1 MHFVL
6 VDGLLEKVEIFP
18 FRISKKSDSQNDA
31 KESEMSFSRSSKK
44 DLPNDVALDEVNKH
58 ITDTL
63 SILRREIS
71 KVRKEKE
78 ALICIR
84 QAGSGGRQGQ
94 FVLLRCC
101 EGKPGRVSKVFK
113 LASVL
118 M

>member
-1 MHFVL
+1 
-6 VDGLLEKVEIFP
+6 
-18 FRISKKSDSQNDA
+18 
-31 KESEMSFSRSSKK
+31 MSFSRSSKN

-71 KVRKEKE
+71 NVRKEKE

-94 FVLLRCC
+94 FVLLRYCV
-101 EGKPGRVSKVFK
+101 GKGGRVSKVFK

>member
-1 MHFVL
+1 M
-6 VDGLLEKVEIFP
+6 FP
-18 FRISKKSDSQNDA
+18 TPISKSDSQNGA
-31 KESEMSFSRSSKK
+31 KEFKLSFSRSSMK
-44 DLPNDVALDEVNKH
+44 DLPNKH

>member
-1 MHFVL
+1 M
-6 VDGLLEKVEIFP
+6 FP
-18 FRISKKSDSQNDA
+18 SSISKKSDSQNDA

-44 DLPNDVALDEVNKH
+44 DLPNDVALDEVTQH

-63 SILRREIS
+63 STLRREIS
-71 KVRKEKE
+71 NVRKEKE

-101 EGKPGRVSKVFK
+101 VGKGGEGE
-113 LASVL
+113 
-118 M
+118 

>member
-1 MHFVL
+1 MEAFVKSWNSLHFVL
-6 VDGLLEKVEIFP
+6 VDGLLEKVEMFP
-18 FRISKKSDSQNDA
+18 SSISKKSDSQNDA

-84 QAGSGGRQGQ
+84 QAVGAGMGSL
-94 FVLLRCC
+94 FY
-101 EGKPGRVSKVFK
+101 
-113 LASVL
+113 
-118 M
+118 

>member
-1 MHFVL
+1 M
-6 VDGLLEKVEIFP
+6 FP
-18 FRISKKSDSQNDA
+18 SRISKKSDSQNGA
-31 KESEMSFSRSSKK
+31 KESKLSFSRSSKK

-71 KVRKEKE
+71 KLKLRKEKE
-78 ALICIR
+78 ALICIG
-84 QAGSGGRQGQ
+84 QAGSGGRQGH

-101 EGKPGRVSKVFK
+101 EGKRGRVSKVFK

>member
-1 MHFVL
+1 M
-6 VDGLLEKVEIFP
+6 FP
-18 FRISKKSDSQNDA
+18 SRISKKSDSQNDA

-58 ITDTL
+58 ITDTF
-63 SILRREIS
+63 SILRRDIN
-71 KVRKEKE
+71 VRKEKE
-78 ALICIR
+78 ALICIG

-101 EGKPGRVSKVFK
+101 EGKRGRVSKVFK

-118 M
+118 I

>member
-1 MHFVL
+1 M
-6 VDGLLEKVEIFP
+6 FP
-18 FRISKKSDSQNDA
+18 SRVSKKSDSQNGA
-31 KESEMSFSRSSKK
+31 KESKLSFSRSSTK
-44 DLPNDVALDEVNKH
+44 DSPNVIALDEVNKH

-78 ALICIR
+78 ALICIG

>member
-1 MHFVL
+1 M
-6 VDGLLEKVEIFP
+6 FP
-18 FRISKKSDSQNDA
+18 SRISKKSDSQNSA
-31 KESEMSFSRSSKK
+31 KEFKLSFSRSSMK
-44 DLPNDVALDEVNKH
+44 DLPNKH

-78 ALICIR
+78 ALICIG

-101 EGKPGRVSKVFK
+101 EGKRGRVSKVFK

>member
-1 MHFVL
+1 M
-6 VDGLLEKVEIFP
+6 FP
-18 FRISKKSDSQNDA
+18 SSISKKSDSQNDA

-78 ALICIR
+78 ALICIG

-94 FVLLRCC
+94 FALLRCC
-101 EGKPGRVSKVFK
+101 EGKRGRVSKVFN
-113 LASVL
+113 
-118 M
+118 

>member
-1 MHFVL
+1 MEML
-6 VDGLLEKVEIFP
+6 IYYLEHWFILEIFSAKIP
-18 FRISKKSDSQNDA
+18 SPTPRYSFFRNLTPL
-31 KESEMSFSRSSKK
+31 
-44 DLPNDVALDEVNKH
+44 LPNDVALDEVNKH

-71 KVRKEKE
+71 KVRKEKK

-101 EGKPGRVSKVFK
+101 VGKGGRVSKVFK